1 MASLFKRPTGLT
13 VFDHDEPYED
23 LYDPAEHEA
32 LPVEV
37 PPVQV
42 EPGSLQDLL
51 FSQLVEGLRASMRH
65 TESWMVR
72 YLADQQSGVCAYCGL
87 TLSVTGN
94 RIDGAPRAMADL
106 LVPLALGG
114 TALEENRVLCCA
126 ECQNA
131 KGGRDWLAFGRA
143 TDPVKLLARRREALL
158 DGANHVLPLS
168 VKGTDDAM
176 HALRQRW
183 AFPRFRVLAQA
194 FGEVGYFGWDL
205 RGLPNERGGA
215 VRLRLRFEFGARDV
229 SQSRFALF
237 EVPPDRWYEAA
248 WALVEENAVLVRPS
262 MTDRERTAFPPFAPS
277 SLALQERECLA
288 PGGWHEHY
296 ERWHILL
303 SGERWVQ
310 EARRVARWSMQAKPG
325 QRAVEEQRRRALR
338 EKPLNDALAGLAQR
352 LEDVRTGRAEPVA
365 SGAGRSVRSP
375 GESAP
380 LRRPLNPGL
389 AQRQTAVVARH
400 AAFLDALREG
410 KPLPV
415 REHEVVPVAPD
426 AVEPSRAPLP
436 LDVQDRLAALRERLL
451 NPTSQA
457 TATGRT
463 GDAVGRP
470 GGVVDDAG
478 GARDDALV
486 TEGPAWGGAA

>member
-1 MASLFKRPTGLT
+1 MASLFKRPTSLT

-23 LYDPAEHEA
+23 LYDPTEHDA
-32 LPVEV
+32 PPVEV

-205 RGLPNERGGA
+205 RGLSNERGGA
-215 VRLRLRFEFGARDV
+215 ARLRLRFEFGARDV
-229 SQSRFALF
+229 SQGRFALF
-237 EVPPDRWYEAA
+237 EVPLDRWYEAA

-262 MTDRERTAFPPFAPS
+262 MTDRERTAFPPFSPS
-277 SLALQERECLA
+277 DLALDERERLA
-288 PGGWHEHY
+288 PGGWREHY

-310 EARRVARWSMQAKPG
+310 EARRVARWSVQAKPG
-325 QRAVEEQRRRALR
+325 QRVVEEQRRRALR
-338 EKPLNDALAGLAQR
+338 EKPVTDALAGLAQR
-352 LEDVRTGRAEPVA
+352 LQDVRSGQADPTAPRAG
-365 SGAGRSVRSP
+365 SSVRSP

-380 LRRPLNPGL
+380 LRRPLNPEL
-389 AQRQTAVVARH
+389 AQRQDAIVARH
-400 AAFLDALREG
+400 AEFLDALREG

-415 REHEVVPVAPD
+415 REREVVPVAPIP
-426 AVEPSRAPLP
+426 VEPMRVPLP
-436 LDVQDRLAALRERLL
+436 LDVQARLAALRERLF
-451 NPTSQA
+451 NTTSQA
-457 TATGRT
+457 SATGR
-463 GDAVGRP
+463 V
-470 GGVVDDAG
+470 
-478 GARDDALV
+478 
-486 TEGPAWGGAA
+486 GGAA